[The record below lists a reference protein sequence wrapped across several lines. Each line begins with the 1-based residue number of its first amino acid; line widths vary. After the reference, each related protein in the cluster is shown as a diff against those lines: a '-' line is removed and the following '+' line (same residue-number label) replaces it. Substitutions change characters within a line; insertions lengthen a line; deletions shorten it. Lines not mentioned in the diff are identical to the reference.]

1 MRSGLLLSASVLI
14 AAFSVVPAYA
24 DAITDSDAVNY
35 QAAAA
40 SLPGGIGAALFD
52 AGGLPFL
59 LTSDPTYLQLTS
71 RGKLRGGTNNNNDTS
86 DGGAVGFFVSAG
98 LSADSGGGSN
108 DGGSNDGG
116 SNAGADN
123 GVNAGGDGSGEG
135 FAPADS
141 GDSKDGGGLPD
152 DSGAAAVPEPASMFL
167 LGPAALLALR
177 RRNRK

>member
-1 MRSGLLLSASVLI
+1 MRSGILLSASVLI
-14 AAFSVVPAYA
+14 AALGVAPAYA
-24 DAITDSDAVNY
+24 DAITDPDAVNY

-40 SLPGGIGAALFD
+40 SLPDGIGTALFD

-59 LTSDPTYLQLTS
+59 LTSNPTYLQLTS
-71 RGKLRGGTNNNNDTS
+71 RGKLRGSVNNNDFG

-108 DGGSNDGG
+108 DGGG
-116 SNAGADN
+116 SNAGASGD
-123 GVNAGGDGSGEG
+123 NAGGDGSGDG
-135 FAPADS
+135 IGAAGAGSPN
-141 GDSKDGGGLPD
+141 DGGGSPD
-152 DSGAAAVPEPASMFL
+152 DGVIAQVPEPASMFL